1 MSPTLFYP
9 QALLLTIL
17 LCIEYPPYLTTRV
30 KLALTTM

>member
-17 LCIEYPPYLTTRV
+17 RCIQYPPYLTPCV
-30 KLALTTM
+30 KLALTTI